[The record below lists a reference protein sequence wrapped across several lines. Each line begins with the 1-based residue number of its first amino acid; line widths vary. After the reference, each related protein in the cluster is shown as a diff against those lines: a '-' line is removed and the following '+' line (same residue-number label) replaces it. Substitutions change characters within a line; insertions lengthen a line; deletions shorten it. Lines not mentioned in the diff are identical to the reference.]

1 MGETMQ
7 NMLVAWQ
14 TAMGQWPLGMAV
26 RGVVWVKAL
35 LESAHIAAMGL
46 VLFAVGMICL
56 RLAGL
61 AKEGS
66 LTEMVR
72 RFSPWVWGA
81 LVIVFIT
88 GLILLTGAND
98 RRGLPT
104 PMFQLKMV
112 LMVLSILVTAALQL
126 TLQSNA
132 SFWELSPAR
141 RISAKLI
148 APLCLFLWMFTV
160 CAGRLLAY
168 GYVIF
173 PNG

>member
-1 MGETMQ
+1 MQ
-7 NMLVAWQ
+7 EMLAAWQ
-14 TAMGQWPLGMAV
+14 AAIGHWPIAAGV
-26 RGVVWVKAL
+26 RDAVWVKAL

-46 VLFAVGMICL
+46 VLFAVGMITL
-56 RLAGL
+56 RLSGL
-61 AKEGS
+61 AKAGS
-66 LTEMVR
+66 ITEMVR

-81 LVIVFIT
+81 LAVVFVT
-88 GLILLTGAND
+88 GLILLTGAGA

-112 LMVLSILVTAALQL
+112 LMVISILITAALQL
-126 TLQSNA
+126 TLQSDA

-141 RISAKLI
+141 RIGAKLI
-148 APLCLFLWMFTV
+148 APLCLFMWMFTV
-160 CAGRLLAY
+160 CTGRWLAY

>member
-1 MGETMQ
+1 
-7 NMLVAWQ
+7 MLAAWQ
-14 TAMGQWPLGMAV
+14 AALSQWPIGLAV
-26 RGVVWVKAL
+26 RDVVWVKAL

-61 AKEGS
+61 ATRGGS
-66 LTEMVR
+66 LTEIAR
-72 RFSPWVWGA
+72 RFAPWLWGA
-81 LVIVFIT
+81 LVVVFVT
-88 GLILLTGAND
+88 GLILLTGSNE

-112 LMVLSILVTAALQL
+112 LMVLSILITAGLQFTVQADAL
-126 TLQSNA
+126 
-132 SFWELSPAR
+132 FWELSPAR
-141 RISAKLI
+141 RLGARLI

-160 CAGRLLAY
+160 CAGRWLAY

>member
-1 MGETMQ
+1 MQ
-7 NMLVAWQ
+7 AMLAAWQ
-14 TAMGQWPLGMAV
+14 AAMGQWPIGLAV
-26 RGVVWVKAL
+26 RNVVWVKAL

-46 VLFAVGMICL
+46 VLFAVGMITL
-56 RLAGL
+56 RLSGL
-61 AKEGS
+61 AKAGS
-66 LTEMVR
+66 ITEMVR

-81 LVIVFIT
+81 LAVVFVT
-88 GLILLTGAND
+88 GLILLTGAGA

-112 LMVLSILVTAALQL
+112 LMVISILITAALQL
-126 TLQSNA
+126 TLQSDA

-141 RISAKLI
+141 RIGAKLI
-148 APLCLFLWMFTV
+148 APLCLFMWMFTV
-160 CAGRLLAY
+160 CTGRWLAY

>member
-1 MGETMQ
+1 MQ
-7 NMLVAWQ
+7 EMLAAWQ
-14 TAMGQWPLGMAV
+14 AAIGHWPIAAGV
-26 RGVVWVKAL
+26 RDAVWVKAL

-46 VLFAVGMICL
+46 VLFAVAMICL

-61 AKEGS
+61 AKAGS
-66 LTEMVR
+66 ITEMVR

-81 LVIVFIT
+81 LVVVFIT
-88 GLILLTGAND
+88 GLILLTGANE

-112 LMVLSILVTAALQL
+112 LMVISILITAALQL
-126 TLQSNA
+126 TLQSDA

-141 RISAKLI
+141 RIGAKLI
-148 APLCLFLWMFTV
+148 APLCLFMWMFTV
-160 CAGRLLAY
+160 CTGRWLAY

>member
-1 MGETMQ
+1 MQ
-7 NMLVAWQ
+7 DTLAAWQ
-14 TAMGQWPLGMAV
+14 AAMGRWPIGLAV
-26 RGVVWVKAL
+26 RDVVWVKAL

-61 AKEGS
+61 ASRGGS

-81 LVIVFIT
+81 LVIVFAT
-88 GLILLTGAND
+88 GLVLITGANE

-104 PMFQLKMV
+104 PMFQLKTV

-126 TLQSNA
+126 TLQADA

-141 RISAKLI
+141 RLGARLI
-148 APLCLFLWMFTV
+148 APVCLFLWMFTV
-160 CAGRLLAY
+160 CAGRWLAY